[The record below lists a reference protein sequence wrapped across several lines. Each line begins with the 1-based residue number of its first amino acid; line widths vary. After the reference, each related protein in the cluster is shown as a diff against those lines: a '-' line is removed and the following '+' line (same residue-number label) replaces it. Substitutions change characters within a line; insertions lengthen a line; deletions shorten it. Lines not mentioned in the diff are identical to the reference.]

1 MGPRRAQWE
10 WRDRMGTSPFPH
22 PAPRPTP
29 ECECR
34 AEAKVRVAGSLGK
47 LAGPLGPGGGGG
59 VGEEHPETGRPEEK
73 HRGRHLLSG
82 CWVSSRTGICR
93 PDTEG
98 GVGAAGLL
106 LRRPQPEALWSPLCP
121 LQGQGQFSLQSN
133 SSHLG
138 RHRFF

>member
-1 MGPRRAQWE
+1 
-10 WRDRMGTSPFPH
+10 MGTSPFPH
-22 PAPRPTP
+22 PASRPTP

-47 LAGPLGPGGGGG
+47 LAGPLGPGGGGEWGRSTLKPGGRRRSTG
-59 VGEEHPETGRPEEK
+59 VGTSI
-73 HRGRHLLSG
+73 SG

-138 RHRFF
+138 HHRFF